1 MEQRSLSKST
11 FLIEGK
17 LNKISIMFSNKE
29 KIENLQLNA
38 QLKILVIDDEKS
50 FTDEIREFLQN
61 QGYISF
67 IANNVHKGRAFLK
80 SQDIDLLILDV
91 RLKGISGLDILN
103 EVKQNYP
110 KVEVIIV
117 SAHGDMD
124 TVISALRN
132 GAIDYLK
139 KPFRHTDILIAIQ
152 KTRKFLDLQRV
163 IKNMEEK
170 TSLISKTLQD
180 KIKRNFIGESQ
191 QIQSVLELA
200 ITAAKYRDTSVLIT
214 GESGT
219 GKENIAQIIHYES
232 SRKDNLFCAVNSSS
246 ITDSLLESEF
256 FGHKKGSF
264 TGAISDK
271 KGFFEVSDQG
281 TLFLDEIADM
291 PINLQAK
298 ILRAIEEKTITRVG
312 ETEPI
317 ATNFRIVAATN
328 HEIDKLIEEK
338 KFRLDLLH
346 RLNTIH
352 IKIPPLRERIED
364 IEPLL
369 KYFTAEF
376 ARILNKPIPLIQK
389 GAITS
394 LKNYSF
400 PGNVREL
407 KNMVERAIILCTN
420 DSLSAKDFITKSSI
434 NIESQP
440 TKIYFN
446 LEGNEISLIHLA
458 LKEKSYNLSQ
468 TAELLGITRES
479 LSRRMKKYGIL
490 VKRSE
495 IL

>member
-1 MEQRSLSKST
+1 MFNNT
-11 FLIEGK
+11 GK
-17 LNKISIMFSNKE
+17 P
-29 KIENLQLNA
+29 ENLQLNA
-38 QLKILVIDDEKS
+38 QLKVLVIDDEIN
-50 FTDEIREFLQN
+50 FTEEIDEFLQN
-61 QGYISF
+61 QGHISF
-67 IANNVHKGRAFLK
+67 IANNVHKGRAILK
-80 SQDIDLLILDV
+80 NQNIDLLILDV
-91 RLKGISGLDILN
+91 RLKGISGLEVLK

-110 KVEVIIV
+110 KLEVIIV

-124 TVISALRN
+124 TVINALRN

-139 KPFRHTDILIAIQ
+139 KPFRHTDIQIAIQ
-152 KTRKFLDLQRV
+152 RTRKFLDLQRV
-163 IKNMEEK
+163 IKTMEEK

-180 KIKRNFIGESQ
+180 KIKRDFIGESQ
-191 QIQSVLELA
+191 QIKDILEIA
-200 ITAAKYRDTSVLIT
+200 MTASKYEDTSVLIT

-219 GKENIAQIIHYES
+219 GKENIARIIHYES
-232 SRKDNLFCAVNSSS
+232 SRKDNIFCAVNSSA

-264 TGAISDK
+264 TGAIADK

-317 ATNFRIVAATN
+317 ATDFRIIAATN
-328 HEIDKLIEEK
+328 HDIDKLIEEK

-352 IKIPPLRERIED
+352 IKIPPLRERNAD

-369 KYFTAEF
+369 SHFITEF
-376 ARILNKPIPLIQK
+376 ARKLNKPIPKIEK
-389 GAITS
+389 EAVNI

-407 KNMVERAIILCTN
+407 KNMVERALILCKNELLTE
-420 DSLSAKDFITKSSI
+420 SDFITNSHSKTEI
-434 NIESQP
+434 QLAKVN
-440 TKIYFN
+440 YN
-446 LEGNEISLIHLA
+446 LDDNELNLIRLA
-458 LKEKSYNLSQ
+458 LKEKNYNQ
-468 TAELLGITRES
+468 NKTAELLGITRDS
-479 LSRRMKKYGIL
+479 LIRRLKKYGIQ
-490 VKRSE
+490 VSKTE
-495 IL
+495 NM